1 MPKEPRPRDKQKHSN
16 TGDTVTRNIVIGMVA
31 LVVLSG
37 LIFTVIDKRSSSEV
51 ALPATIESI
60 DSTKNGAPLVGQVL
74 PENDYGVSFNEE
86 NSFRIDIWEDF
97 QCP

>member
-1 MPKEPRPRDKQKHSN
+1 MPKEPRPRNNRKEKN
-16 TGDTVTRNIVIGMVA
+16 AGDTVTRNIVIGMVA

-60 DSTKNGAPLVGQVL
+60 DSSNNGAPLV
-74 PENDYGVSFNEE
+74 
-86 NSFRIDIWEDF
+86 
-97 QCP
+97 